1 MAFLNSLN
9 ISGSAL
15 TASRLRMDIVSE
27 NIANASTTRTEQ
39 GGPYRR
45 KVVVYQ
51 AAEGSDFRSLLAK
64 NMASASAENKGV
76 KVAAIVEDQTPF
88 NVVYDP
94 ENPDANE
101 QGYVEMPNV
110 DFVKETIDMMAA
122 TRAYDANLTVLN
134 AVKSMAAK
142 ALEVGR

>member
-9 ISGSAL
+9 ISGSGL
-15 TASRLRMDIVSE
+15 TANRLRMDIVSQ
-27 NIANASTTRTEQ
+27 NVANASTTRTEA

-45 KVVVYQ
+45 QMVVFQ
-51 AAEGSDFRSLLAK
+51 PAEGGSFASLLEK
-64 NMASASAENKGV
+64 NIAHASAENKGV
-76 KVAAIVEDQTPF
+76 KVTAIVEDQTPF

-94 ENPDANE
+94 EHPDADAD
-101 QGYVEMPNV
+101 GYVAMPNV
-110 DFVKETIDMMAA
+110 DMVKETIDMMAA

-142 ALEVGR
+142 ALEIK